1 MEVYDPSANKYTGI
15 TPSLAPVYDNNMAE
29 FGPQF
34 LTNGERCS
42 VRCGSVWCLPHTTD
56 TMNSYMTLDLGSPK
70 PISTVKIYNR
80 LDCCGERLFG
90 TTLTVGNGTT
100 ALLTVPIEV
109 YLVQYTINVVTGG
122 ISEQKV
128 C

>member
-1 MEVYDPSANKYTGI
+1 
-15 TPSLAPVYDNNMAE
+15 
-29 FGPQF
+29 
-34 LTNGERCS
+34 
-42 VRCGSVWCLPHTTD
+42 
-56 TMNSYMTLDLGSPK
+56 MNSYMTLDLGSPK